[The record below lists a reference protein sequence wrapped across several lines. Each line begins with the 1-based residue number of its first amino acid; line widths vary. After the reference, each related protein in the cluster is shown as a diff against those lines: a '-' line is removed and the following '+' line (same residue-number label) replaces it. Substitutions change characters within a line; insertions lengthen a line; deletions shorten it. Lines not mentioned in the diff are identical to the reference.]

1 MFEDR
6 KEAGI
11 ALGEALQKYQSLKP
25 VVLAIP
31 RGGVVV
37 GYYVARA
44 LECDFDV
51 IITRKL
57 GYPEQPEAGFGA
69 IAEDGSLYLDPW
81 SNRYI
86 SRDIIIRVQARES
99 MEIKRRIHAYRKD
112 RDLPVLEGRVVIL
125 VDDGIA
131 TGATVMAAIRMCRKK
146 NPEKIVVAAPVS
158 AIKRISKLEAEA
170 DEVII
175 LFKSPQLTA
184 VSQGYRH
191 FTNLTDEEVIPY
203 LNKWHKLNENHS

>member
-1 MFEDR
+1 MFENR

-11 ALGEALQKYQSLKP
+11 ALGEALQEYKSEGP

-31 RGGVVV
+31 RGGIVV
-37 GYYVARA
+37 GYYVALA
-44 LECDFDV
+44 LECTFDV
-51 IITRKL
+51 LITRKL

-81 SNRYI
+81 SNRYLTKE
-86 SRDIIIRVQARES
+86 IINAVQLKEQKEIQRRIRVYRGDRE
-99 MEIKRRIHAYRKD
+99 
-112 RDLPVLEGRVVIL
+112 LPNLEDKIVIL

-131 TGATVMAAIRMCRKK
+131 TGATIMAAIKMCRKQ

-158 AIKRISKLEAEA
+158 AMKRHYKLEAEA

-175 LFKSPQLTA
+175 LHKSLQWHA
-184 VSQGYRH
+184 VSQGYRN
-191 FTNLTDEEVIPY
+191 FTNLTDQEVIPY
-203 LNKWHKLNENHS
+203 LKKGPTRQQSEQ

>member
-1 MFEDR
+1 MFADR
-6 KEAGI
+6 KQAGV
-11 ALGEALQKYQSLKP
+11 ALGKALQKYEKVKP
-25 VVLAIP
+25 IVLAIP

-37 GYYVARA
+37 GYYVALA

-86 SRDIIIRVQARES
+86 SKDIITKVQAREAK
-99 MEIKRRIHAYRKD
+99 EVQRRIQTYRDD
-112 RDLPVLEGRVVIL
+112 RVLPTLEGRVVIL

-131 TGATVMAAIRMCRKK
+131 TGATMMAAIRMCTKK
-146 NPEKIVVAAPVS
+146 NAEKIVVAAPVS
-158 AIKRISKLEAEA
+158 AIKRISKLEGEA

-175 LFKSPQLTA
+175 LFKSKQLTA
-184 VSQGYRH
+184 VSQGYRD
-191 FTNLTDEEVIPY
+191 FSNLSDEDVIPY
-203 LNKWHKLNENHS
+203 LKKWYKLNKDRS